1 MRGLIQWFRILLA
14 GFAFAGFGLG
24 APLVGLSLIFVWSLG
39 GTKLERRRRCQRA
52 VGGSFRFFHAYMR
65 IVGLILYRPELSLP
79 ERKRPRIIV
88 ANHPTLVDVTAIL
101 AAYPEACCLVKS
113 SIYDNPLFY
122 LIMRFS
128 GHIRVGRRGTVDS
141 SDAIAEAT
149 HRLEEGSDV
158 LLFPEGTRSPTMEV
172 GEFRAGA
179 FALAVHSEASLA
191 LVAIFCSRPVL
202 KRGTPWYL
210 IPPQPVTLK
219 LESLGEVAP
228 FHHEPIASL
237 TERVH
242 GIYQSSLQAPA
253 TAA

>member
-1 MRGLIQWFRILLA
+1 MLTQWFRVVLA
-14 GFAFAGFGLG
+14 AIAFAGFGLG
-24 APLVGLSLIFVWSLG
+24 APFVGLSLIFFWSLG
-39 GTKLERRRRCQRA
+39 GTKLERRRRCQRV

-65 IVGLILYRPELSLP
+65 FVGLIVYRPLLRLP
-79 ERKRPRIIV
+79 QRKAPRVIV
-88 ANHPTLVDVTAIL
+88 ANHPTLVDVTAML
-101 AAYPEACCLVKS
+101 AAYPEACCFVKS
-113 SIYDNPLFY
+113 SIYNNPLFY
-122 LIMRFS
+122 LIMKFS
-128 GHIRVGRRGTVDS
+128 GHIKVRRDGAAGGPDPIS
-141 SDAIAEAT
+141 EAT
-149 HRLEEGSDV
+149 RRLEEGSDV

-179 FALAVHSEASLA
+179 FALAVHSEVSLA

-210 IPPQPVTLK
+210 IPTQPVTLK

-228 FHHEPIASL
+228 LRHEPIAAL

-242 GIYQSSLQAPA
+242 GIFQSSLRAPA